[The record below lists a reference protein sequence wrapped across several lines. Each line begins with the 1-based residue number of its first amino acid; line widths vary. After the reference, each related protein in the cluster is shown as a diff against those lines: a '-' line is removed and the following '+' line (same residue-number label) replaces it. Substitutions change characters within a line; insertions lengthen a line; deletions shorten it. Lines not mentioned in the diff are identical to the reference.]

1 MVSAP
6 APQVAVK
13 KLVAAAVPGRQTAT
27 RAVLLFVFI
36 FVLLAATTNLH
47 VTLSPQLS
55 SSSSDGEP
63 PLSFAFEGSD
73 LCGDYSFN
81 RSFTHLGGADV
92 SFDQHPNIPGI
103 IAANWTGLLPISF
116 LLPFSASCLSARP
129 VSSNQARQ
137 PATVNSLLCT
147 RARPSAAQKQ
157 QSKKEQKEEEDQ
169 RSKRST
175 LAMYFPNDDEYY
187 NNFINHQATTG
198 IDMWHFHTEV
208 YPMWLSL
215 RLVELTLVRMRDNRD
230 IMSSPALKSGF
241 FDSLRKPVDLIL
253 LFPDD
258 VWTRFS
264 STVEPFVLDG
274 SGVSHALALG
284 ADETALAGLQ
294 GLRDTLWSDGKLVIA
309 SHSTPLS
316 SLQTV
321 MRNSAMNERPLAWY
335 TTPPAHLLWRMANRD
350 ILPWTGDCR
359 DSTVYQYGKDL
370 MVSAHI
376 APQQPIARNICL
388 ISRQTLVKREFVNTR
403 KDIKSGNLA
412 PKLFDTLKERLTDPI
427 VLEMNLALRSNDSHV
442 EHPSDSSISGQMRFI
457 NENCGVLVS
466 AHGPALSHIL
476 ALKPGAHVVEF
487 QGTFKYLMY
496 RNLAALSN
504 DITHTL
510 VKCDSV
516 VIDKVVSHEVNLTL
530 TPTKVD
536 KVVEIINDKLI
547 KSVNAQTKA
556 LSALEE

>member
-6 APQVAVK
+6 PPQVAVK
-13 KLVAAAVPGRQTAT
+13 KIAAAALPGRHTAT
-27 RAVLLFVFI
+27 RAVLLFALI
-36 FVLLAATTNLH
+36 CVLLAATTDLH
-47 VTLSPQLS
+47 VTLFSHFS
-55 SSSSDGEP
+55 SGDGNP
-63 PLSFAFEGSD
+63 PLSFAFEHSD

-81 RSFTHLGGADV
+81 RTFTRLGGADV
-92 SFDQHPNIPGI
+92 SFDQHPYIPSI
-103 IAANWTGLLPISF
+103 LTANWTGLLPVSF
-116 LLPFSASCLSARP
+116 LLPFSTSCLSARP
-129 VSSNQARQ
+129 VSADQARQ
-137 PATVNSLLCT
+137 PVSVDSLLCT
-147 RARPSAAQKQ
+147 RAPPSAAQKQ
-157 QSKKEQKEEEDQ
+157 QSKQERQEEEEE

-175 LAMYFPNDDEYY
+175 LALHFPDDDEYY
-187 NNFINHQATTG
+187 NNFINHQAATG
-198 IDMWHFHTEV
+198 LDLWHFHAEV

-215 RLVELTLVRMRDNRD
+215 RLVELTLARMRDTPD
-230 IMSSPALKSGF
+230 IMSSAAFKSGV
-241 FDSLRKPVDLIL
+241 FDGLRKPIDLIL
-253 LFPDD
+253 LFPDH

-264 STVEPFVLDG
+264 SAVEPFVLDG
-274 SGVSHALALG
+274 TGVGHALALG

-294 GLRDTLWSDGKLVIA
+294 GLRDTLWSGGKLVVA
-309 SHSTPLS
+309 THSTPLS
-316 SLQTV
+316 SLQAT
-321 MRNSAMNERPLAWY
+321 MRNHAMNERPIAWY
-335 TTPPAHLLWRMANRD
+335 STPPAHLLWRMAYRD

-359 DSTVYQYGKDL
+359 DSTVYQYAKDL
-370 MVSAHI
+370 MASAHI
-376 APQQPIARNICL
+376 APQQSVARQVCL

-403 KDIKSGNLA
+403 KDIKSRNLA
-412 PKLFDTLKERLTDPI
+412 PKLFDTLTKRLTDPI
-427 VLEMNLALRSNDSHV
+427 ILEVNIALRNNDSHV

-487 QGTFKYLMY
+487 QGAFKYLMY

-516 VIDKVVSHEVNLTL
+516 VVDKVLNHEVNLTL

-536 KVVEIINDKLI
+536 RVVDMINDKLV
-547 KSVNAQTKA
+547 KSVNTQTKA